1 MKRVVMIGARIGLPG
16 CADNRRAAA
25 KLAKD
30 SGFRPL
36 DKFP

>member
-1 MKRVVMIGARIGLPG
+1 LPEP
-16 CADNRRAAA
+16 ADNRRAAA
-25 KLAKD
+25 KLTKD